1 MQISNEDGVVSVT
14 VATRV
19 ATIRMSQGR
28 CIPKRDR
35 DSEVE
40 AEAEAEALF
49 LRPRQA
55 SEILSQVA

>member
-40 AEAEAEALF
+40 AEAEALF

-55 SEILSQVA
+55 SEILSQLA